1 MKDSDPPSSPQL
13 IFIGDSSESSH
24 LSLSTTDA
32 FSLNTFHELIDEH
45 SKLLVDEKAEER
57 RCLIIARVK
66 TRDSSTERYFNSY
79 YDAWHL
85 NKILF
90 RAQTSSNR
98 SYIHRLSVAD
108 PMTNSKIVSVEYFK
122 VGNDLEDEFRNQEE
136 HYLEHKRINRY
147 NHRAIQPAFDGC
159 PKLITTFKSDE
170 DNNLD
175 DKKDYIESRQAAHS
189 LSKVSAKNIPHFHSS
204 HFIANYIGNDIDY
217 MRSNALRTCFRT
229 NAISV
234 EDAELFLLQPQQP
247 SNFLEE
253 RDWTRFLALDL
264 SHQRIIQCS
273 PVDALMQA
281 VNILFCCVLYYV
293 EIDEDEYGLD
303 AEYGLEAQ
311 YHDDISDHA
320 STNAET
326 TAHDH
331 WQPVTAVNDLT
342 LTYSTIPE

>member
-1 MKDSDPPSSPQL
+1 MEDSDPPSSPRL
-13 IFIGDSSESSH
+13 IFIRDSTESSH

-45 SKLLVDEKAEER
+45 SRMLVDGKSAER

-66 TRDSSTERYFNSY
+66 IRDASTERYFDSY

-98 SYIHRLSVAD
+98 SYIHRLSVTD
-108 PMTNSKIVSVEYFK
+108 PMTNSKIVSVEYFMVGSH
-122 VGNDLEDEFRNQEE
+122 VGNKFRIQEE
-136 HYLEHKRINRY
+136 LCLEYKSVAHLG
-147 NHRAIQPAFDGC
+147 HQSQPDRNDYSR
-159 PKLITTFKSDE
+159 LITTSKNDE
-170 DNNLD
+170 DSNLD
-175 DKKDYIESRQAAHS
+175 DKKDYIESRQTTHS
-189 LSKVSAKNIPHFHSS
+189 LSNDCSTEDIPHSHSS
-204 HFIANYIGNDIDY
+204 YFIANYIGNDIDY
-217 MRSNALRTCFRT
+217 MRSSALRTCFRT

-253 RDWTRFLALDL
+253 RDWARFLAPNLN
-264 SHQRIIQCS
+264 HQRIIQCS
-273 PVDALMQA
+273 PVDALIQA
-281 VNILFCCVLYYV
+281 VNVLFCCVLYYV
-293 EIDEDEYGLD
+293 EIEEDEYGLETD
-303 AEYGLEAQ
+303 YGLETQ
-311 YHDDISDHA
+311 YHGNGVNHA
-320 STNAET
+320 STNTENT
-326 TAHDH
+326 THDH

>member
-1 MKDSDPPSSPQL
+1 MKDLDLPTSPQL
-13 IFIGDSSESSH
+13 IFEGESRQNSQ

-45 SKLLVDEKAEER
+45 SKLLIDEKTSDR

-66 TRDSSTERYFNSY
+66 TWDSTTGRYFDSY

-122 VGNDLEDEFRNQEE
+122 VGDASADGLRIKEE
-136 HYLEHKRINRY
+136 HYRESKNV
-147 NHRAIQPAFDGC
+147 NHVSHRMVQPGLNSYS
-159 PKLITTFKSDE
+159 KLMATSKHSE
-170 DNNLD
+170 NGYLD
-175 DKKDYIESRQAAHS
+175 DKIDYNKGKQSDIVLCKDYG
-189 LSKVSAKNIPHFHSS
+189 AKNIPHTHTS
-204 HFIANYIGNDIDY
+204 HIIANYIGNDIDY

-234 EDAELFLLQPQQP
+234 EDAELFLLQPQQS

-253 RDWTRFLALDL
+253 RDWTRYFAPNF
-264 SHQRIIQCS
+264 SHQRLIQCS
-273 PVDALMQA
+273 PVDTLRQA

-293 EIDEDEYGLD
+293 EIEED
-303 AEYGLEAQ
+303 EYGLEAQ
-311 YHDDISDHA
+311 YHDEISDHE
-320 STNAET
+320 STNADT
-326 TAHDH
+326 TAHDY
-331 WQPVTAVNDLT
+331 WQPVTDVNDLT
-342 LTYSTIPE
+342 LTYSTRPE